1 MDSDSQA
8 KRLNQP
14 DETALERLETFH
26 SPMVTVHVSALER
39 IQTALAKCTDL
50 MERHLAAGEK
60 TVPAR
65 ALYFILRDVG
75 YGRGATQKQEIKQ
88 APQQQ
93 QQPTNQL
100 HHNYG
105 MRR

>member
-1 MDSDSQA
+1 MEPDSQS
-8 KRLNQP
+8 KRP
-14 DETALERLETFH
+14 AEVAD
-26 SPMVTVHVSALER
+26 VTLRRVES
-39 IQTALAKCTDL
+39 ALAKCTEL

-65 ALYFILRDVG
+65 ALYFILREAG
-75 YGRGATQKQEIKQ
+75 YGTGPTQKHEVNQ
-88 APQQQ
+88 APQQR

>member
-1 MDSDSQA
+1 MEPNSQA
-8 KRLNQP
+8 KRPAEVADVKLQRM
-14 DETALERLETFH
+14 E
-26 SPMVTVHVSALER
+26 S
-39 IQTALAKCTDL
+39 ALAKCTEL

-65 ALYFILRDVG
+65 ALYFILRDAG
-75 YGRGATQKQEIKQ
+75 YRTSPTQKQMLNQ
-88 APQQQ
+88 APQQ

>member
-1 MDSDSQA
+1 MEPNSQA
-8 KRLNQP
+8 KR
-14 DETALERLETFH
+14 TAEVAD
-26 SPMVTVHVSALER
+26 VTLQRMES
-39 IQTALAKCTDL
+39 ALAKCTEL

-65 ALYFILRDVG
+65 ALYFILRDAG
-75 YGRGATQKQEIKQ
+75 YGAGPTQKQEVNQ

-93 QQPTNQL
+93 QHPSNQL

-105 MRR
+105 IRR